1 MGCCVACSGL
11 QNVCRIENTYICHF
25 VSAAKGHTSV
35 LQAAVE
41 AVKLG
46 TKESVQDTGDDDR
59 SMKHM
64 RAWSK
69 LLKDCLNQKAGRGET
84 AVMVACEEG

>member
-1 MGCCVACSGL
+1 MQLPRLTQHVP
-11 QNVCRIENTYICHF
+11 F
-25 VSAAKGHTSV
+25 AAKGHTNV

-46 TKESVQDTGDDDR
+46 TKESVHDADDDDM
-59 SMKHM
+59 SIKHI

-84 AVMVACEEG
+84 AVMVACEEGSVFLVATPFQ